1 MRNILLLLFLFLCAA
16 PALGEEIRPPR
27 PAPDPVIP
35 ETKPETTEPAP
46 QDKAEDD
53 EYAKLAQA
61 LTAQDEAETEIIY
74 YHCQN
79 VSSST
84 LKKILDGFT
93 TQSGTVA
100 SSEESD
106 TVVISDVKDNIVR
119 LRGIAENV
127 DQRVPQVLV
136 KAQIVEL
143 TLDSDFEREVS
154 LAFTH
159 LAPNNASFLKELTVA
174 LSAPGTVYSNSV
186 NPKPGMGATFRPY
199 VKSYNNGTKRNELSS
214 FLRYLENKGVATILS
229 APNLILRRGVEG
241 NIITGE
247 ELPIQEQTT
256 TSGSVTTSTKYKS
269 VGIKLKVCPLMISG
283 DTIRLSVRPEVSNVS
298 RYSTEGNPVIA
309 IRSADTELE
318 IKDGELISIGGL
330 LRTEEK
336 INKTRVPI
344 AGALPVIGHLFR
356 SARRENIKSQLV
368 IFLTI
373 DILQEGTADGVNVT
387 RPDDI
392 PPFVTKEIKELNE
405 RETKARRPRAQLL
418 EDFDTLTR
426 DGRD

>member
-1 MRNILLLLFLFLCAA
+1 LRAVRASGFPLPRA
-16 PALGEEIRPPR
+16 PGNTASPRQPSYANAYGGEAGPLEIETGIGIEIDTHTAPSQGNDSPR
-27 PAPDPVIP
+27 GSP
-35 ETKPETTEPAP
+35 
-46 QDKAEDD
+46 
-53 EYAKLAQA
+53 
-61 LTAQDEAETEIIY
+61 
-74 YHCQN
+74 H
-79 VSSST
+79 
-84 LKKILDGFT
+84 
-93 TQSGTVA
+93 
-100 SSEESD
+100 
-106 TVVISDVKDNIVR
+106 TVVPSRIRN
-119 LRGIAENV
+119 
-127 DQRVPQVLV
+127 
-136 KAQIVEL
+136 
-143 TLDSDFEREVS
+143 FEK
-154 LAFTH
+154 L
-159 LAPNNASFLKELTVA
+159 
-174 LSAPGTVYSNSV
+174 
-186 NPKPGMGATFRPY
+186 
-199 VKSYNNGTKRNELSS
+199 
-214 FLRYLENKGVATILS
+214 
-229 APNLILRRGVEG
+229 LRRGVEG